1 LVGASLVRSL
11 TGDRDFDVVPISRG
25 NVIPPGKSP
34 SIVVHAAWPSN
45 DAASWAPFR
54 EWSLSL
60 RESAADRG
68 ARFVA
73 LGSGVELFADHPGL
87 KEPYKTYAQRKVELR
102 KALRQRDAKALT
114 WLRLHF
120 MFGPD
125 EPPSRII
132 PAAIRAA
139 LAGDEFTCGSLDRR
153 RRWLHVDDQ
162 ADYLRQFLKSPRDG
176 DWDIAGCHDVSFR
189 DLLAMVGRVTG
200 RKLQVKESH
209 APVPD
214 ADVFVIA
221 PERMA
226 SVVPADAGEPATLLQ
241 RLKEYSAHL
250 IGASTQFE
258 SRVM

>member
-1 LVGASLVRSL
+1 MRSL
-11 TGDRDFDVVPISRG
+11 TGDPDFEIVPISRG
-25 NVIPPGKSP
+25 KVVPPGKSP

-45 DAASWAPFR
+45 DAASWTPFR
-54 EWSLSL
+54 DWSLSL
-60 RESAADRG
+60 RKSAADRG

-73 LGSGVELFADHPGL
+73 LGSGVEACADHPGL

-102 KALRQRDAKALT
+102 EALRAQDPKALT

-120 MFGPD
+120 MFGPG
-125 EPPSRII
+125 ELPSRLI

-139 LAGDEFTCGSLDRR
+139 LAGEQFVCGSLDRR

-162 ADYLRQFLKSPRDG
+162 AQYLGAFLKSPRDG
-176 DWDIAGCHDVSFR
+176 DWDIAGRHDVSFR
-189 DLLAMVGRVTG
+189 DLLALVGRATG
-200 RKLQVKESH
+200 RKLPVKESD
-209 APVPD
+209 APARDSELPIIV
-214 ADVFVIA
+214 

-226 SVVPADAGEPATLLQ
+226 SIVPADAGEPATLLQ
-241 RLKEYSAHL
+241 RLKEYSAQL